1 MALRT
6 RDEYL
11 DAVDHALA
19 RNAAAVSARTE
30 RFRQKTLDWDIFATS
45 DVHCDFP
52 KNAAEL
58 ESYVE
63 TRIRESARCRSDD
76 VASAIVVAGDVGTAP
91 ETVARTLRALAR
103 CHDVVCYLP
112 AGNHELWCGSSDKWA
127 QEGTRPGD
135 SIGKMLYLI
144 DLCTSLGV
152 CCSPIRLASVALV
165 PIYGWYDDD
174 FCGDDSWRIGGHY
187 SSLEKNFDCACAWP
201 SFINPP
207 ERARNSHAPGIG
219 AFMAD
224 VNARAHERFASC
236 TLAESDGNTV
246 TVITYS
252 HFLPRPELYR
262 GRGNPALEKVMGSR
276 KIDDDARRWRARVHV
291 FGHSHLNLDRELDD
305 VRYVQAALGYPHER
319 WFGSNHPKLIHPKL
333 K

>member
-1 MALRT
+1 LRT

-11 DAVDHALA
+11 DAVERALA
-19 RNAAAVSARTE
+19 RNAAAMHALTE
-30 RFRQKTLDWDIFATS
+30 RFRQKTLDWEIFATS

-52 KNAAEL
+52 KNATEL
-58 ESYVE
+58 ESYVKTKNLE
-63 TRIRESARCRSDD
+63 RARRRSGDGD

-112 AGNHELWCGSSDKWA
+112 AGNHELWCSASDKWA
-127 QEGTRPGD
+127 REGTHPGD

-144 DLCTSLGV
+144 DLCSELGV
-152 CCSPIRLASVALV
+152 CASPIRLASVALV

-174 FCGDDSWRIGGHY
+174 FCDDDSVRMGYGTY
-187 SSLEKNFDCACAWP
+187 STLEENFDCACAWP
-201 SFINPP
+201 EFINPP
-207 ERARNSHAPGIG
+207 ERARNSHARGIG

-224 VNARAHERFASC
+224 VNARAYERFSPCAR
-236 TLAESDGNTV
+236 AESDGSAV
-246 TVITYS
+246 MVITYS

-262 GRGNPALEKVMGSR
+262 GNPALAKVMGSR
-276 KIDDDARRWRARVHV
+276 RIDDDARRWRARVHV
-291 FGHSHLNLDRELDD
+291 FGHSHLNVDRELED

-319 WFGSNHPKLIHPKL
+319 WFGSNHPKLIRARASR
-333 K
+333 